1 MRGAGSGR
9 KQEHSPEDEGFQN
22 SSRRP
27 SDAEDE
33 ESVSTMMSE
42 TPPQL
47 SHREP
52 GDMLEVY
59 ADGDFEDGEEEEEE
73 EEEDAL
79 ELVWDTAAS
88 LKDLLYRTQGI
99 HPSHQHLILRDREL
113 VDDACLIDQQ
123 VVDGSTLRLV
133 LAIRGGPINARRL
146 PTHEDLLLRDITDHF
161 ENARWRKKG
170 EKKELSVKE
179 GKRKRIKSEI
189 LEGGGG
195 QTFTFLV
202 FHDDENMNVNVYR
215 VMENPD
221 GSYSPLNE
229 SFSGANGR
237 GGAEEAS
244 VLKTQLTEEEK
255 RTMARMADLRTEMD
269 KLRLRNKKKKDK
281 RKAMVSSTHTSLN
294 SSLRSVTGRLEETL
308 TPRLDLTDIAGG
320 GAAHTTPRKRSA
332 VKRLAGVRR
341 GSRPTTQERLE
352 IMKSSHGR
360 PTLRELPTANPPVPV
375 DFSRRKPLEAIR
387 PQLIGG
393 RLEAVEEM
401 LGRGESSPEQG
412 GRHSRAATGRQ
423 QEAWPNRDAPNPPL
437 YMLPEVVSSGKH
449 KRWDQDRLNHSHNQ
463 ELLRPVRHTAGRR
476 PKTSPEV
483 LERRPGTLPDAVGE
497 RVLLRGTDDRLRE
510 LCSILEPSRG
520 DSRHSQRQDS
530 PPASTALP
538 PLSMSH
544 SFTGI
549 GPPPRTHRSNS
560 VSGALVTSGSREQRD
575 ALRGLMQ
582 SQGGGGASRPNSG
595 RMPPP
600 PAVLPPVT
608 PKRRKNRRKPRCEK
622 CSRRLGV
629 SSTYECR
636 CGGLFCAQH
645 RYAETHACSFDYRTA
660 GRAMLAMANPLVAP
674 NRVPKI

>member
-79 ELVWDTAAS
+79 ELVVETLTGDSYRVRVSQWDTAAS

-161 ENARWRKKG
+161 ENASPR
-170 EKKELSVKE
+170 
-179 GKRKRIKSEI
+179 
-189 LEGGGG
+189 GGGG

-294 SSLRSVTGRLEETL
+294 SSLRSVTGRLEEAL

-412 GRHSRAATGRQ
+412 GAIPELRRAGSRRRGPTGTPPTPRCTCCPRWCPQANTSAGTRTASTTPITRSCCVPCATRRAAAPRPRPRCWSGGLAPCLTRWGSASYCAAQMTVYGSCAPSWSHPAATHGTPSGRTVPQRAPPCRPSACPTASPGSALRLAPTGAILCPCPWRHS
-423 QEAWPNRDAPNPPL
+423 AP
-437 YMLPEVVSSGKH
+437 
-449 KRWDQDRLNHSHNQ
+449 
-463 ELLRPVRHTAGRR
+463 AGPRR
-476 PKTSPEV
+476 PPPDRALLSPRV
-483 LERRPGTLPDAVGE
+483 RGNSGTL
-497 RVLLRGTDDRLRE
+497 
-510 LCSILEPSRG
+510 
-520 DSRHSQRQDS
+520 
-530 PPASTALP
+530 
-538 PLSMSH
+538 
-544 SFTGI
+544 
-549 GPPPRTHRSNS
+549 
-560 VSGALVTSGSREQRD
+560 
-575 ALRGLMQ
+575 
-582 SQGGGGASRPNSG
+582 
-595 RMPPP
+595 
-600 PAVLPPVT
+600 
-608 PKRRKNRRKPRCEK
+608 
-622 CSRRLGV
+622 
-629 SSTYECR
+629 
-636 CGGLFCAQH
+636 
-645 RYAETHACSFDYRTA
+645 
-660 GRAMLAMANPLVAP
+660 
-674 NRVPKI
+674 